1 MSIIGNRIR
10 ETRKNKGATQ
20 EDLAKAANTT
30 KQTIYKYET
39 GAITNIPSDKI
50 ESIAAFLGVSES
62 YLMGWE
68 PEMNFSIRVG
78 DERELIEIYRSLS
91 PQKMDHLLRY
101 ARLIKEEMNS
111 IIASTIAKIRAINQE
126 IKEKKE
132 MEEQREQKKYEESA
146 ISDSLKIINAEIDR
160 IEQVIKA

>member
-111 IIASTIAKIRAINQE
+111 GGE
-126 IKEKKE
+126 
-132 MEEQREQKKYEESA
+132 
-146 ISDSLKIINAEIDR
+146 
-160 IEQVIKA
+160 